1 MTTIIETGAPHFK
14 SLAKH
19 HRHSNYTI
27 YKFINEAI
35 DNIIKKKTVTEIRIK
50 TDVDDNNRL
59 QKIMISDNYIKGFK
73 NINEKG
79 YYNPFN
85 MGHISPLHDEDDETS
100 EFGVGLKAGA
110 ISSGNQLT
118 VITNVEGICYEIVCD
133 FIRMSNEPNVND
145 SYNPVIRQIPFSD
158 YKHFYYHPY
167 DYGST
172 IIISNLFDNAC
183 EKMSQLQITLEIKK
197 SISNTYSRFLSSK
210 KIYVND
216 ELVNEEK
223 NFFSDPKCIP
233 FSKIQK
239 IFILGKPS
247 FDNIFI
253 RSTKTDRTNWYI
265 YDKIKKKWDKLSDKN
280 FLDNKLKEGYNHLY
294 APNDTSDY
302 SCIEIT
308 STFTFF
314 SDYFNTDT
322 GINIPE
328 DAVYI
333 YKDNRKYGNRAL
345 KNHNNGVNN
354 YTIHKIDF
362 ISKKI
367 GKEFDITYNKDIL
380 MEKNNDL
387 TCSVKLAIND
397 ARKNYSADTSTAK
410 YYDLYKKAKTNGF
423 NMDAITPPTRLKTE
437 PIVVFDFIEE
447 SESNPIET
455 DTIQP
460 TEEYEP
466 INSYIIDPESNIF
479 EIENP
484 KVTIE
489 DEQIVTDI
497 IKSTEEDGL
506 IGSIE
511 NPKVTIDDEI
521 EHDQIVT
528 DIIKST
534 EEDGLIGLIENPKVT
549 IDDEIEHEQIV
560 TDIIKSTEE
569 DGLIC
574 SIENPKVTIDDEI
587 EHDQIVTDI
596 IKSTEDGLI
605 GSVENPKVTIDDEIE
620 HEQIVTDIIKSTEED
635 GLIGSIENPKVTI
648 DDKIESTEEPKLNV
662 LIENKDSNL
671 TIDDEIKHSDC
682 NYQSI
687 AGLNDSMKKSKA
699 TIIRVAQMLM
709 LKASSDDFNL
719 SLEKSEYIYS
729 LIENIL

>member
-345 KNHNNGVNN
+345 KNHNNGANN

-387 TCSVKLAIND
+387 TCSVKLAIHD
-397 ARKNYSADTSTAK
+397 ARKNYSADTSTSK

-460 TEEYEP
+460 IEEYEP

-484 KVTIE
+484 KVTIDDEIE

-521 EHDQIVT
+521 EHEQIVT

-534 EEDGLIGLIENPKVT
+534 EEDGLIG
-549 IDDEIEHEQIV
+549 
-560 TDIIKSTEE
+560 
-569 DGLIC
+569 
-574 SIENPKVTIDDEI
+574 SIENPKV
-587 EHDQIVTDI
+587 
-596 IKSTEDGLI
+596 S
-605 GSVENPKVTIDDEIE
+605 IDDEIE